1 MECRGRRAAALAPA
15 VGGMYAVV
23 KGFVLVALTAAKAR
37 LPAPPALIALP
48 FRLRPSTLALLIL
61 AAACWG
67 VLVDSSAIPVLA
79 PTSNSTLFQASTAA
93 LFALLGIFGG
103 PLAGAL
109 GGLVRDGS
117 GYLLTLPLHPA
128 LGAPPRVLARLGRAL
143 VDWGGDVGLG
153 LGPGLVALRTGP
165 ITR

>member
-1 MECRGRRAAALAPA
+1 
-15 VGGMYAVV
+15 MYAVM

-37 LPAPPALIALP
+37 LPAPPAPPALIALP
-48 FRLRPSTLALLIL
+48 CRFRPSTQALLLL

-109 GGLVRDGS
+109 GDSCATAAATCSHSRCIPLWWPSRGS
-117 GYLLTLPLHPA
+117 SRGWA
-128 LGAPPRVLARLGRAL
+128 APWWMWSRM
-143 VDWGGDVGLG
+143 
-153 LGPGLVALRTGP
+153 
-165 ITR
+165 